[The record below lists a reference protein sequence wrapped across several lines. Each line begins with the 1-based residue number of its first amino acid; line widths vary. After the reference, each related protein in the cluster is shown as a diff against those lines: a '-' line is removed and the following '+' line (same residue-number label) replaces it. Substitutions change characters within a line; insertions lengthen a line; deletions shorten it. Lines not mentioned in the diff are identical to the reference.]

1 MPIPIIYIRS
11 ARQISVQQP
20 LTDDWFDSP
29 ILHRD
34 VTAVRSLDPN
44 FSEHIPPLVAR
55 RMCTLLR
62 RAVVLSRL
70 ALRDASLEQP
80 DAIISG
86 TGLGCIQ
93 NTERFL
99 HAIHDNGEQYL
110 QPTYFMQS
118 THNIISATIA
128 IDLKCHA
135 YNTTYVHRGTSF
147 ENALLD
153 ALLRLRSGD
162 ICNAL
167 VGGFDELTDDYLQ
180 FFRRTGRWQ
189 FTPAGFAGEAAV
201 SLLLNGQQ
209 DANTLCRLDDL
220 RLLYRPTPD
229 QLRASLHDLLT
240 ANSCSLDDIDAVLIG
255 LNTNPD
261 NDRVY
266 LDAAAPWLYP
276 GIPLIHYKHLF
287 GESFS
292 ASALAHYVAATCLRR
307 GHIPSHLRL
316 DGSATSLPARR
327 ILIHNHSMNKTHTL
341 TLLTAC

>member
-1 MPIPIIYIRS
+1 MPIPIYIRS
-11 ARQISVQQP
+11 ARQISAQTP

-34 VTAVRSLDPN
+34 ATAVRSLDPN

-55 RMCTLLR
+55 RLCTLLR

-70 ALRDASLEQP
+70 TLREANLEHP

-99 HAIHDNGEQYL
+99 HAIRQEGEECL
-110 QPTYFMQS
+110 QPTAFMQS
-118 THNIISATIA
+118 THNIISATVA

-153 ALLRLRSGD
+153 ALLRLRSGN
-162 ICNAL
+162 IRNAL
-167 VGGFDELTDDYLQ
+167 VGGFDELTDDYLH

-189 FTPAGFAGEAAV
+189 FTPDGFAGEAAV
-201 SLLLNGQQ
+201 SFLLDGQQ
-209 DANTLCRLDDL
+209 DAHTLCRLDDL
-220 RLLYRPTPD
+220 RLLYRPTLD
-229 QLRASLHDLLT
+229 TLRDALHDLLT
-240 ANSCSLDDIDAVLIG
+240 ANDCSLDDIDAVLIG

-261 NDRVY
+261 NDTVY
-266 LDAAAPWLYP
+266 LDAAAQLYP
-276 GIPLIHYKHLF
+276 ATPLIRYKHLF

-316 DGSATSLPARR
+316 DSADASLPVRR

-341 TLLTAC
+341 TLLSAC